1 MSQFNYQDYTVRRYL
16 KEDCFLYILLGAG
29 ILLKPV
35 HPIITVICF
44 FLILFFKK
52 YGSGTAG
59 KFDIYSVV
67 IILTFSLFVYNGV
80 TTGNVTTNNAIW
92 YSIPS
97 LLAFFIGRK
106 LYSPYLNDDRLYL
119 FLFMLSAT
127 LAIPHIPITIEDV
140 LRNGLINP
148 ERTIGVL
155 GDDVQRAVTGRTV
168 ELSLAISG
176 IAALFI
182 TSTSKIELH
191 INNYLWMISIIAE
204 ICTLHYVSRT
214 GIVLFAISLFLGFVL
229 NNKSSKQTFVALV
242 ALLLVLLFLDYRGI
256 LSVFANR
263 EIENSSFFNAGGRTE
278 RWAMGWM
285 LLFQNINGYSM
296 EGWYAH
302 NFWLDFGRE
311 GGLYSFLLLSLFSIV
326 VFIKSIK
333 IYVSSV
339 VSKPLRMLILLFS
352 VIFFAALF
360 SEPVHSGSTVY
371 MYAYFMFCGIVI
383 QMSKEL

>member
-1 MSQFNYQDYTVRRYL
+1 MSQLNYQDYTVRQYL
-16 KEDCFLYILLGAG
+16 KEDSSLYLLLVAG
-29 ILLKPV
+29 IILKPI

-44 FLILFFKK
+44 FFILFFGKT
-52 YGSGTAG
+52 YSGTV
-59 KFDIYSVV
+59 KRFDIYSVV
-67 IILTFSLFVYNGV
+67 IILTFALFVYNGV

-97 LLAFFIGRK
+97 ILAFFIGRK
-106 LYSPYLNDDRLYL
+106 LYSPYLNDDKLYL

-148 ERTIGVL
+148 ERTISIL
-155 GDDVQRAVTGRTV
+155 GDEVQRAVTGRTV

-182 TSTSKIELH
+182 TSTSNIVLRTNKYFWI
-191 INNYLWMISIIAE
+191 IAIIAE

-214 GIVLFAISLFLGFVL
+214 GIVLFAISLFLGFWL
-229 NNKSSKQTFVALV
+229 NKRSSKQTFVVLA
-242 ALLLVLLFLDYRGI
+242 ALLIVLILFNNSGI
-256 LSVFANR
+256 FSVFADR
-263 EIENSSFFNAGGRTE
+263 EIENSSFGDAGGRTE

-285 LLFQNINGYSM
+285 LLFQNTNGYSI

-311 GGLYSFLLLSLFSIV
+311 GGLYSFLLLSLFSVAI
-326 VFIKSIK
+326 FIKTIR
-333 IYVSSV
+333 IYISSV

-352 VIFFAALF
+352 LIFIAALF

-371 MYAYFMFCGIVI
+371 MYAYFLFSGIVI
-383 QMSKEL
+383 QMSKGL